1 MDQGV
6 ADRHR
11 DAEQQVVQ
19 DRVGDS
25 ASADLDERPPSLG
38 CGPVD
43 QFDHGRD
50 LFQWI
55 GDGGHSFEIR
65 DLLEAAVRAAGA

>member
-50 LFQWI
+50 LF
-55 GDGGHSFEIR
+55 
-65 DLLEAAVRAAGA
+65 